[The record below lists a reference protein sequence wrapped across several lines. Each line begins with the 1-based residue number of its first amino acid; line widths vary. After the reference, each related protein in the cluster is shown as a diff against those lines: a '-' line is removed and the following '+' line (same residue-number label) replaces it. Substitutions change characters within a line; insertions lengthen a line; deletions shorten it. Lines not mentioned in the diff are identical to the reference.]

1 MANALLSHLFSS
13 SIRTFQLDRQYNV
26 LPRLRHLLL
35 QEMLER
41 RELWGVE
48 DDVVIR
54 REVSLD
60 LVDYWVGVNRDE
72 DGGRSGKR
80 EEEMMAVGTISR
92 HVSTGSDVNGGCDY
106 RVRHSADGRPR
117 SRHRRR

>member
-80 EEEMMAVGTISR
+80 E
-92 HVSTGSDVNGGCDY
+92 
-106 RVRHSADGRPR
+106 
-117 SRHRRR
+117 